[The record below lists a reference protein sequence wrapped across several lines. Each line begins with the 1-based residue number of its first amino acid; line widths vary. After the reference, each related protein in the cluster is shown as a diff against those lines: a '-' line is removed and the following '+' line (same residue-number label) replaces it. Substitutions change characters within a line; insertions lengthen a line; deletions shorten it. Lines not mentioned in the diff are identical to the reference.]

1 MDSVTDRDRGFD
13 DDRRLCFLISGGFL
27 DKLEDAFDSR
37 AVKEILFGVVVCGRG
52 DDDEV
57 SFAVG
62 RCAVYGSGESE
73 LAFSFFRFRQI
84 FFDILVLDR
93 RDKLI
98 DLFYLFGKDVD
109 CRDFIV
115 LSQQD
120 RQGQAYI
127 AGARNG
133 DPVAAFY
140 GDGGSRCRVHEQ
152 VSRIK
157 TQCFSQSLELVD
169 RRGKVL

>member
-1 MDSVTDRDRGFD
+1 MWRGN
-13 DDRRLCFLISGGFL
+13 
-27 DKLEDAFDSR
+27 
-37 AVKEILFGVVVCGRG
+37 
-52 DDDEV
+52 DDEV

-62 RCAVYGSGESE
+62 QCTVCGGGESE

-127 AGARNG
+127 TGARNG
-133 DPVAAFY
+133 DVVAPVD
-140 GDGGSRCRVHEQ
+140 GDGFRSRCVNKKL
-152 VSRIK
+152 SGIK

-169 RRGKVL
+169 GRGKVL